1 MDYRSY
7 TQEEVRAAQKAG
19 KRIFIL
25 DTGNDGQ
32 DDVLIGEEGDTS
44 ESLLLEARIFYE
56 KTEEE
61 ISGWTCEEVDFKI

>member
-1 MDYRSY
+1 MDFRSH

-32 DDVLIGEEGDTS
+32 DDVFIGEEGDTS
-44 ESLLLEARIFYE
+44 ESLLLETRMFYE

-61 ISGWTCEEVDFKI
+61 TSGWTCEEVDFKI